1 MHLLLQSSALCL
13 VLGAHLANSQVTTNC
28 PLLGPAFPAPT
39 APATAKAVRKAQSTF
54 PSYLNGLLRTGNTEF
69 GPLDSQT
76 TSFSINVFSAHD
88 NNSLF
93 SYHHAA
99 PGLNGSLT
107 SGRLDDNTLYRI
119 GSLSKLLTVYTIL
132 AEVGDANLDSPVTKF
147 VPELAA
153 AASAV
158 DQNDVNNIKW
168 DEITVRALGSHMSGL
183 PRDCRYSSFRALG
196 IQLITHQTVPK
207 ML

>member
-1 MHLLLQSSALCL
+1 MHLFLRSSVLCL

-28 PLLGPAFPAPT
+28 PLLGPVFPAPT
-39 APATAKAVRKAQSTF
+39 APATAHAVRKAQSTF
-54 PSYLNGLLRTGNTEF
+54 PGHLNDLLRTGNTDF
-69 GPLDSQT
+69 GPLDNQT

-88 NNSLF
+88 NSSLF

-107 SGRLDDNTLYRI
+107 SGRLDDNTMYRI

-132 AEVGDANLDSPVTKF
+132 AEVGDANLDAPVTKL

-153 AASAV
+153 AAAAAG
-158 DQNDVNNIKW
+158 QNDVENIKW
-168 DEITVRALGSHMSGL
+168 DEITMWALGSHLSGL
-183 PRDCRYSSFRALG
+183 PRDCAYSTFRL
-196 IQLITHQTVPK
+196 
-207 ML
+207 